1 MAGVSSPPVPTA
13 AATPPPAAQT
23 GRRSRAVR
31 RRRQSVFR
39 WVVVA
44 ITTTFFAIPLI
55 AMLDFS
61 TRTLAGSRTGKA
73 WATLVDVGALST
85 DYQPLWDGLRTSL
98 ILVVLTVL
106 IMVVLLVPTM
116 TWIRLRLPG
125 LRRPMEFIC
134 LLPLTIPAIVLVV
147 GLAPIYR
154 GLAMI
159 FSTSAIWLCF
169 AYVVLVLPFA
179 YRALDAGLGAIDV
192 RTLSEAARSLGAS
205 WPTVMWRVVMPNIRV
220 SVASSCFVTVALVL
234 GEFTIAS
241 LLSRNNLQTGL
252 LSISA
257 TDPRLA
263 VAIALV
269 ALLLAFVLLL
279 ALSLIDRASSSGKSG
294 ARA

>member
-1 MAGVSSPPVPTA
+1 MAGVM
-13 AATPPPAAQT
+13 QY
-23 GRRSRAVR
+23 RASR

-44 ITTTFFAIPLI
+44 VSAVFFVIPLI

-61 TRTLAGSRTGKA
+61 TRTLAGTRTGKA
-73 WATLVDVGALST
+73 WATLVDVGTLST
-85 DYQPLWDGLRTSL
+85 TYQPLWDGLKTSL
-98 ILVVLTVL
+98 ILVVLTVA
-106 IMVVLLVPTM
+106 IMVLLLVPTM

-154 GLAMI
+154 GLASV
-159 FSTSAIWLCF
+159 FSTSAVWLCF
-169 AYVVLVLPFA
+169 AYVILVLPFA

-192 RTLSEAARSLGAS
+192 RTLAEAARSLGAG
-205 WPTVMWRVVMPNIRV
+205 WFTVMWRVVLPNIRAAVV
-220 SVASSCFVTVALVL
+220 SACFLCVALVL
-234 GEFTIAS
+234 GEFTIAN

-263 VAIALV
+263 VAVALV
-269 ALLLAFVLLL
+269 ALVFAFILLL
-279 ALSLIDRASSSGKSG
+279 ALSFLDRGRRTS
-294 ARA
+294 RAGN